1 MTTFEYLAV
10 FVSIVVGLAVVRL
23 LRGVVAIATGR
34 GLRPYW
40 IHTTWLAFHLIW
52 LPYFWWFTLN
62 WQTVEAWTF
71 FPFFFLVG
79 FSMIVFAAIAV
90 LVPEKLSDS
99 PDLKQYYFRVRRP
112 FFLLM
117 ASISAL
123 DIVDTLLKGVDNLE
137 RVGGIPY
144 IIFSSLVVVG
154 HLVGSWTDS
163 DRYHAIWVVL
173 VVGSFLISSFI
184 SGFALNYLG

>member
-1 MTTFEYLAV
+1 MTFAYLSV
-10 FVSIVVGLAVVRL
+10 FISIVLGIAVVQL
-23 LRGVVAIATGR
+23 LRGLVGFITLQGIKPFWVHSVWMG
-34 GLRPYW
+34 Y
-40 IHTTWLAFHLIW
+40 FVIW

-62 WQTVEAWTF
+62 WETVKAWTF

-90 LVPEKLSDS
+90 LVPEKLSES
-99 PDLKQYYFRVRRP
+99 PDLKQYYYRVRRP

-137 RVGGIPY
+137 RLGGIPY

-154 HLVGSWTDS
+154 HIVASWTDS
-163 DRYHAIWVVL
+163 DKYHAIWVVL
-173 VVGSFLISSFI
+173 VVGTFLISAFI
-184 SGFALNYLG
+184 SGVALNYLP